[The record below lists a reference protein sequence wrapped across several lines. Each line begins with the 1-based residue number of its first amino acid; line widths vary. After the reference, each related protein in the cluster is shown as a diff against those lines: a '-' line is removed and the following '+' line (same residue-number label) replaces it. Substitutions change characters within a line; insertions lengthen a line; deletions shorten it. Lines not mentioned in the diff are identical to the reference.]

1 MSVYTRITP
10 EAFADVVSRKLTD
23 LLAHK
28 PQVNLALPGGSTPKR
43 FLESLSKAD
52 LEWNRINVFLTDE
65 RWVDISSEQS
75 NEKLIREHLLQGK
88 ARHAIFYGIYQ
99 QGLTIEQSVQAI
111 NQKFGDTGPA
121 FDIII
126 LGMGDDTHIASI
138 FPGNRE
144 IYTIDGIY
152 AAASELH
159 SSGLPRV
166 SLTPGTITRA
176 ELVIL
181 AISGENKEAALTLAW
196 GSGVSIINPVLLLKE
211 RPIDE
216 LLIYSIYNNN

>member
-28 PQVNLALPGGSTPKR
+28 PQVTLALPGGSTPKR
-43 FLESLSKAD
+43 FLEGLSKTD

-65 RWVDISSEQS
+65 RWVDTSSDQS
-75 NEKLIREHLLQGK
+75 NEKLIREHLLKGR
-88 ARHAIFYGIYQ
+88 ARHAMFYGIYQ
-99 QGLTIEQSVQAI
+99 QGLTTEQSVQA
-111 NQKFGDTGPA
+111 
-121 FDIII
+121 I

-144 IYTIDGIY
+144 IYTTDGIY
-152 AAASELH
+152 AAVSELH

-176 ELVIL
+176 EFIILV
-181 AISGENKEAALTLAW
+181 ISGENKEAALTLAW
-196 GSGVSIINPVLLLKE
+196 GSGVGASNPVLLLKD